1 MNLNIDRTVCT
12 RPESTETV
20 SKQLT
25 AGQEG
30 FNPISPFDPNKP
42 HLCPD
47 HLLVYMYDFPWVIGL
62 HQASVVTIHWR
73 ETTAHNASLPLVH
86 PLARVGTR
94 KPLVAE
100 SRGSKRMQGRWTR
113 LPFDQTE
120 NNCTKQRKWP
130 IDSVSGKGWHHQ
142 PIYSYF
148 NQYPL
153 LESMPSR
160 ACRKSLA
167 GISALNKDF
176 QNIITS
182 VLSKFIHIN
191 HQILSRLLKSR
202 WKSASGW
209 FHN

>member
-1 MNLNIDRTVCT
+1 MNLNIVRTVCT
-12 RPESTETV
+12 RQESTETV

-25 AGQEG
+25 AGREG

-47 HLLVYMYDFPWVIGL
+47 HLLGRISLGWLGWIRHSLCPFTDVK
-62 HQASVVTIHWR
+62 QR
-73 ETTAHNASLPLVH
+73 NASLLLVH
-86 PLARVGTR
+86 PLAHVGIG
-94 KPLVAE
+94 KPLAAE

-113 LPFDQTE
+113 LPLDQKE

-167 GISALNKDF
+167 GISTLNKDF
-176 QNIITS
+176 HNIITS
-182 VLSKFIHIN
+182 VSSNFIHIN
-191 HQILSRLLKSR
+191 HKILSRLLKSR